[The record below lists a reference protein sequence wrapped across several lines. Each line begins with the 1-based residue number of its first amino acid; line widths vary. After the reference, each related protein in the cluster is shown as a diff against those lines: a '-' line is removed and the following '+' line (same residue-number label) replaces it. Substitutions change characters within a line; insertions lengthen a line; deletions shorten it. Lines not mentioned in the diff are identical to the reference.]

1 LIQSMC
7 CNSNETILDAL
18 KIIDLNAKGILFVV
32 DNDGV
37 FKGTLTDGDLRR
49 AFISKISISTKLHAL
64 LENKKSVSMPAGTP
78 VDQLLKSISDVIK
91 IIPLLNAENRV
102 VDFFEFKAGFHAPIA
117 ATELTGNEMVYVMEC
132 ISTNWISSQGRF
144 VTQFEENFSG
154 YNGTRFGVA
163 VSNGT
168 VALHLALVALGIG
181 PGDEVIVPDL
191 TFVGT
196 INAVLYTGATPVLAD
211 VCETSWCIDPD
222 SIKRVITTRTKAII
236 PVHLYG
242 QPCDMDRII
251 ELSRE
256 FGLFVIEDCAEAHG
270 AEYKGRK
277 VGSFGDIN
285 CFSFFGNKI
294 ITMGEGGIC
303 LTNNEKLAEKMK
315 ILRDHGMSKSIRY
328 WHDTIGYNY
337 RLTNLQAAI
346 GVAQLER
353 IDEILLKRDQ
363 IKKWYLDYLQECEE
377 LQMQVDLPANRSVN
391 WLFSCQINTKNV
403 NRESL
408 ITRAKNKG
416 VDIRPFFYPLHSMP
430 IYQKF
435 MGAEQLS
442 VSEKLSMAGISLPTV
457 LSLSKE
463 EYRTIA
469 RIIMELVH
477 DK

>member
-1 LIQSMC
+1 
-7 CNSNETILDAL
+7 
-18 KIIDLNAKGILFVV
+18 
-32 DNDGV
+32 
-37 FKGTLTDGDLRR
+37 
-49 AFISKISISTKLHAL
+49 
-64 LENKKSVSMPAGTP
+64 
-78 VDQLLKSISDVIK
+78 
-91 IIPLLNAENRV
+91 
-102 VDFFEFKAGFHAPIA
+102 
-117 ATELTGNEMVYVMEC
+117 
-132 ISTNWISSQGRF
+132 
-144 VTQFEENFSG
+144 
-154 YNGTRFGVA
+154 
-163 VSNGT
+163 
-168 VALHLALVALGIG
+168 LGIG